1 MENENANPLLS
12 GGGEI
17 YNPKGLY
24 SPPSRECEKS
34 QSRTDAAKRT
44 LSALKKRVRFTP
56 EVETPKD
63 ELRRCEDGN
72 IRGTLNGIETEIFQ
86 GESNRPGAIPG
97 IKYDFVRFKNHPA
110 FDEYGNYIG
119 KNKIIG
125 E

>member
-1 MENENANPLLS
+1 MENENAKPLLS

-24 SPPSRECEKS
+24 SPPSRECENS

>member
-1 MENENANPLLS
+1 MKHENENTLLS
-12 GGGEI
+12 SGEKI
-17 YNPKGLY
+17 ESPKGL
-24 SPPSRECEKS
+24 SFSPSRECEIS
-34 QSRTDAAKRT
+34 QSRTDAAKAT

-56 EVETPKD
+56 EVEKPKD
-63 ELRRCEDGN
+63 ELRRCADGN
-72 IRGTLNGIETEIFQ
+72 VRGTLNGIETEIFQ

-97 IKYDFVRFKNHPA
+97 VKYDFVRFKNHPA

>member
-1 MENENANPLLS
+1 MENENEKPLLS

-24 SPPSRECEKS
+24 SPPPRECEKS
-34 QSRTDAAKRT
+34 QSRTDAAKAT
-44 LSALKKRVRFTP
+44 LSVLKKRVRFTP
-56 EVETPKD
+56 EVEKPRD
-63 ELRRCEDGN
+63 ELRRCADGN

-97 IKYDFVRFKNHPA
+97 IKYDFVRFKNHPS

>member
-1 MENENANPLLS
+1 MKHENENPLLS

-34 QSRTDAAKRT
+34 QSRTDAAKAT

-56 EVETPKD
+56 EVEKPKD
-63 ELRRCEDGN
+63 ELRRCADGN

-97 IKYDFVRFKNHPA
+97 IKYDFVRFKNHPS

>member
-1 MENENANPLLS
+1 MENENEKPLLS
-12 GGGEI
+12 SGGEI

-34 QSRTDAAKRT
+34 QSRTDAAKAT

-56 EVETPKD
+56 EVEKPRD
-63 ELRRCEDGN
+63 ELRRCADGN
-72 IRGTLNGIETEIFQ
+72 VRGTLNGIETEVFQ
-86 GESNRPGAIPG
+86 SESTRPGAIPG
-97 IKYDFVRFKNHPA
+97 VTYDFIRFKNHPS

>member
-1 MENENANPLLS
+1 MKHENENTLLS
-12 GGGEI
+12 SGEKI
-17 YNPKGLY
+17 ESPKGL
-24 SPPSRECEKS
+24 SFSPSRECEIS
-34 QSRTDAAKRT
+34 QSRTDAAKAT

-56 EVETPKD
+56 EVEKPKD
-63 ELRRCEDGN
+63 EPRRCADGN
-72 IRGTLNGIETEIFQ
+72 VRGTLNGIETEIFQ

-110 FDEYGNYIG
+110 FDEYGNYAG

>member
-1 MENENANPLLS
+1 MKHENENPLLS
-12 GGGEI
+12 SGGEI
-17 YNPKGLY
+17 VTPKGVT

-34 QSRTDAAKRT
+34 PSRTDAAKRT
-44 LSALKKRVRFTP
+44 LSLLKKRVRFTP

>member
-1 MENENANPLLS
+1 MKHENENTLLS
-12 GGGEI
+12 SGEKI
-17 YNPKGLY
+17 ESPKGL
-24 SPPSRECEKS
+24 SFSPSRECEIS
-34 QSRTDAAKRT
+34 QSRTDAAKAT
-44 LSALKKRVRFTP
+44 LSALKKRIRFTP
-56 EVETPKD
+56 EVEKPKD

-97 IKYDFVRFKNHPA
+97 IKYDFVRFKNHPS

>member
-1 MENENANPLLS
+1 MENENEKPLLS
-12 GGGEI
+12 SGGEI

-34 QSRTDAAKRT
+34 QSRTDTAKAT

-56 EVETPKD
+56 EVETPKN
-63 ELRRCEDGN
+63 ELRRCADGN
-72 IRGTLNGIETEIFQ
+72 VRGTLNGIETELFQ
-86 GESNRPGAIPG
+86 SESTREGAIPG
-97 IKYDFVRFKNHPA
+97 VTYDFVRFKNHPS
-110 FDEYGNYIG
+110 FDDYGNYIG

>member
-1 MENENANPLLS
+1 MKHENEKPLLS
-12 GGGEI
+12 SGGEI

-34 QSRTDAAKRT
+34 QSRTDAAKAT

-56 EVETPKD
+56 EEEKPRD
-63 ELRRCEDGN
+63 ELRRCADGN
-72 IRGTLNGIETEIFQ
+72 VRGTLNGIETELFQ
-86 GESNRPGAIPG
+86 SESTRPGAIPG
-97 IKYDFVRFKNHPA
+97 VKYDFVRFKNHPA

>member
-1 MENENANPLLS
+1 MENENAKPLLS

-34 QSRTDAAKRT
+34 QSRTAAAKAT
-44 LSALKKRVRFTP
+44 LSALKRRIRFTP

-72 IRGTLNGIETEIFQ
+72 IRGTLNGIETEVFQ
-86 GESNRPGAIPG
+86 SESTRPGAIPG
-97 IKYDFVRFKNHPA
+97 VKYDFVRFKNHPA

>member
-1 MENENANPLLS
+1 MKHENENTLLS
-12 GGGEI
+12 SGEKI
-17 YNPKGLY
+17 ESPKGL
-24 SPPSRECEKS
+24 SFSPSRECEIS
-34 QSRTDAAKRT
+34 QSRTDAAKAT

-56 EVETPKD
+56 EVEKPSD

>member
-12 GGGEI
+12 SGEKI
-17 YNPKGLY
+17 ESPKGL
-24 SPPSRECEKS
+24 SFSPSRECEIS
-34 QSRTDAAKRT
+34 QSRTDAAKAT
-44 LSALKKRVRFTP
+44 LSALKKQVRFTP
-56 EVETPKD
+56 EVEKPSD

-110 FDEYGNYIG
+110 FDEYGTYIG

>member
-1 MENENANPLLS
+1 MENENAKPLLS

-24 SPPSRECEKS
+24 SPPSRECENS
-34 QSRTDAAKRT
+34 QSRTEAAKRT

-56 EVETPKD
+56 EVEKPRD
-63 ELRRCEDGN
+63 ELRRCADGN
-72 IRGTLNGIETEIFQ
+72 IRGTLNGIETEMFQ
-86 GESNRPGAIPG
+86 SESTRPGAIPG
-97 IKYDFVRFKNHPA
+97 VKYDFVRFKNHPA

>member
-1 MENENANPLLS
+1 MKHENENTLLS
-12 GGGEI
+12 SGGEI
-17 YNPKGLY
+17 VTPKGVT

-34 QSRTDAAKRT
+34 QSRTDAAKAT
-44 LSALKKRVRFTP
+44 LSALKKRIRFTP
-56 EVETPKD
+56 EVETPSN
-63 ELRRCEDGN
+63 ELRRCADGN

-97 IKYDFVRFKNHPA
+97 IKYDFVRFKNHPS

-119 KNKIIG
+119 KNKMIG

>member
-1 MENENANPLLS
+1 MKHENENVALSS
-12 GGGEI
+12 GGEMKT
-17 YNPKGLY
+17 PKGVF
-24 SPPSRECEKS
+24 SPPSREYANS
-34 QSRTDAAKRT
+34 QSRTDAAKAT

-56 EVETPKD
+56 EVEKPKD
-63 ELRRCEDGN
+63 ELRRCADGN
-72 IRGTLNGIETEIFQ
+72 IRGTQNGIETEIFQ

>member
-1 MENENANPLLS
+1 MQNENEKPLLS
-12 GGGEI
+12 IGGEI
-17 YNPKGLY
+17 ETPKGVS
-24 SPPSRECEKS
+24 SPPYRECEKS
-34 QSRTDAAKRT
+34 QSRRLAAERV
-44 LSALKKRVRFTP
+44 LDALKAKPQITP
-56 EVETPKD
+56 ERETKAD

>member
-1 MENENANPLLS
+1 MKHENENTLLS
-12 GGGEI
+12 SGEKI
-17 YNPKGLY
+17 ESPKGL
-24 SPPSRECEKS
+24 SFSPSRECEIS
-34 QSRTDAAKRT
+34 QSRTDAAKTT

-56 EVETPKD
+56 EVEKPRD
-63 ELRRCEDGN
+63 ELRRCADGN
-72 IRGTLNGIETEIFQ
+72 VRGTLNGIETEIFQ

-97 IKYDFVRFKNHPA
+97 IKYDFVRFKNHPS